1 MKRWII
7 GVLVSFIIGTF
18 SACQLNEENLLNQ
31 SGAFHIVSGSENIT
45 LEPIIQRWSQKNK
58 VKVNISYKGSLEIAQ
73 ILESGAVS
81 YDAVW
86 PANSMWITLGDSKK
100 MVKNSESI
108 MRSPVVL
115 AIKKSLANQLN
126 WVTGNPTVFVRDL
139 LENMENGKIRLM
151 MTSASQSN
159 SGASAYFSFL
169 NAFAGNPDVLQS
181 EDLVKPELKNQIKH
195 LLGEVNRTSESSGF
209 LKTLF
214 VQKYEQFDAMINYE
228 SLAIEANQSLI
239 KEGKEPLFLIYLADG
254 LAISDSPFGYV
265 DHNDS
270 KKLEQF
276 TSLQSYL
283 LSDPIQKEILSFG
296 RRTGLIGINLTEADP
311 TIFNPEWGIDIKKTL
326 SPIKFPSAA
335 VIREAL
341 DLYQSAFRKPSF
353 TVFCLDFSGSM
364 AGEGENQ
371 LKAAMKQLLLQ
382 EEAKKHLLQATPD
395 DVTIIITFN
404 GDIINQ
410 WMVNG
415 NDPDNMLSLFQ
426 KVQSSETNDGTDI
439 YEPIIKAL
447 ESIKT
452 ENTKGNNPAIIL
464 MTDGKSNENNFE
476 WMKTEMQRI
485 NAGFVPI
492 FCITFG
498 DADPKELN
506 EISGFTDGFVYD
518 GVKDLIAAFKKA
530 KGNN

>member
-7 GVLVSFIIGTF
+7 GVLVSFIIGSF
-18 SACQLNEENLLNQ
+18 SACELNERNMFNQ
-31 SGAFHIVSGSENIT
+31 SSTFHIVSGSENIT
-45 LEPIIQRWSQKNK
+45 LEPIIQRWSQKNN
-58 VKVNISYKGSLEIAQ
+58 VKVNVSYKGSLEIAQ
-73 ILESGAVS
+73 ILESGGVG

-100 MVKNSESI
+100 IVKNPESI

-126 WVTGNPTVFVRDL
+126 WVKGNPDVFVRDL

-169 NAFAGNPDVLQS
+169 NAFAGNPDVLKS
-181 EDLVKPELKNQIKH
+181 EDLLKPELKNQIKN
-195 LLGEVNRTSESSGF
+195 LLGKVNRTSESSGF

-214 VQKYEQFDAMINYE
+214 VRKYEQFDAMINYE
-228 SLAIEANQSLI
+228 SIAIEANQSLI
-239 KEGKEPLFLIYLADG
+239 KEGKEPLYLIYLADG

-265 DHNDS
+265 DHKDP

-276 TSLQSYL
+276 TSLQAYL
-283 LSDPIQKEILSFG
+283 LSDPIQKEILSLG
-296 RRTGLIGINLTEADP
+296 RRTGLIGINLTDADP
-311 TIFNPEWGIDIKKTL
+311 SIFNPEWGIDIKKTL
-326 SPIKFPSAA
+326 TSIKFPSAT

-364 AGEGENQ
+364 AGEGEDQ

-382 EEAKKHLLQATPD
+382 EEAKKHLLQATPN

-404 GDIINQ
+404 NHIVNQ
-410 WMVNG
+410 WMVIG
-415 NDPDNMLSLFQ
+415 NDPDRMLSLYQ
-426 KVQSSETNDGTDI
+426 NVLSSEANEGTDI
-439 YEPIIKAL
+439 YKPIVTGLELIK
-447 ESIKT
+447 K

-464 MTDGKSNENNFE
+464 MTDGKSNENKLE
-476 WMKTEMQRI
+476 WMKSEMQRI

-498 DADPKELN
+498 DADPIELKE
-506 EISGFTDGFVYD
+506 IAGFTDGFVYD